1 MFDGYHLP
9 VDPQIFWI
17 SEAISC
23 HFWGVCL
30 QHSKFRSSFS
40 PIGEAF
46 RVAPVGSLVPCSDW
60 QKWSQHW
67 GHETCSSNGEGG
79 RSQISQL
86 PGDMYNEI
94 LKFGASRCQQFSK
107 FSKPPGVDPQLPGFP
122 RCFFCFTRE
131 KSSDTATRHSESIF
145 RNGTKLQSLL
155 HHTRVIS
162 PVDARPWLW
171 MPLSSA
177 LSYCQLSGHLF
188 PLFDGTVACCILL
201 LQVQTP
207 NFHLHPQAR
216 RTAWRSMG
224 GWETQGDQARLNI
237 FGKRMKEVP
246 SGNSWHSYWKWP

>member
-9 VDPQIFWI
+9 VDPHIFWI

-23 HFWGVCL
+23 HFMPFLRGLSPALEVQVIIFANWRG
-30 QHSKFRSSFS
+30 FS
-40 PIGEAF
+40 GGTRGEAWCLA
-46 RVAPVGSLVPCSDW
+46 VTG

-67 GHETCSSNGEGG
+67 GHETCSSKGEGG

-94 LKFGASRCQQFSK
+94 LKFGASRCQQFST

-122 RCFFCFTRE
+122 RCFFWFTRE

-155 HHTRVIS
+155 HHPRVIS
-162 PVDARPWLW
+162 PVDVRQWLW

-224 GWETQGDQARLNI
+224 GWGNPGRSGELNI
-237 FGKRMKEVP
+237 FGKRMKEVLTL
-246 SGNSWHSYWKWP
+246 W